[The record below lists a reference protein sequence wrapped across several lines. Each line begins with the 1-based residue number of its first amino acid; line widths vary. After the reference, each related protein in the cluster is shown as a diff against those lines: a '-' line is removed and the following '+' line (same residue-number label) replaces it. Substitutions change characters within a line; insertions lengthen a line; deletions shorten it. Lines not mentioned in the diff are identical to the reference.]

1 MAAKSNLFE
10 KIVLF
15 CAFLIFA
22 AIIVFFAVD
31 YNSVDENDSSDNVSL
46 QYLTTSKA
54 DFNSSSNNI
63 SSVSGSTISSKPQ
76 VSVININT
84 ATKDELDTLPGIGPS
99 KAEAIITYR
108 ETVGAFKTIE
118 DIKNVKGIGD
128 KTFENLKDYITVK

>member
-1 MAAKSNLFE
+1 MAAKGNMFE

-31 YNSVDENDSSDNVSL
+31 YNSVDENNASSGTVSL

-54 DFNSSSNNI
+54 PYQSQISEANSS
-63 SSVSGSTISSKPQ
+63 VTSSKAQ
-76 VSVININT
+76 IAVVNINT
-84 ATKDELDTLPGIGPS
+84 ATKAELDTLPGIGPS

-108 ETVGAFKTIE
+108 ETVGRFNTIE

-128 KTFENLKDYITVK
+128 KTFQNLKDYITVK

>member
-1 MAAKSNLFE
+1 MVAKGNMFE

-31 YNSVDENDSSDNVSL
+31 YNSVDENNASSGTVSL
-46 QYLTTSKA
+46 QYLTSSKA
-54 DFNSSSNNI
+54 PYKENSSSV
-63 SSVSGSTISSKPQ
+63 SSSDNSSKPQ
-76 VSVININT
+76 VSTVNINT
-84 ATKDELDTLPGIGPS
+84 ATKEELDTLPGIGPS

-108 ETVGAFKTIE
+108 ETVGRFNTIE

-128 KTFENLKDYITVK
+128 KTFQNLKDYITVK